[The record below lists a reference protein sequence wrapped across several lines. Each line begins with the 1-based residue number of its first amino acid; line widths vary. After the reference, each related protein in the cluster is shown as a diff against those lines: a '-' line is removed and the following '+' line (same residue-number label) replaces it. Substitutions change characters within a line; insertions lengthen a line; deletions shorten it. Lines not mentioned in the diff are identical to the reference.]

1 MCLIWRGADNCR
13 SILGTVQESHVQE
26 SHVQESLVAEGGG
39 DCTTGPAVA
48 SVCCHAVGS
57 QVAVAHG
64 PVLAMLKQYLGRN
77 STY

>member
-1 MCLIWRGADNCR
+1 M
-13 SILGTVQESHVQE
+13 QESHVQE

-64 PVLAMLKQYLGRN
+64 PVLAMLQAIFGKKQHVLKTLCGTE
-77 STY
+77 SSWWK